1 VKSFNMTLIKDENEK
16 KWIQSCE
23 SQLQDLL
30 KDFVSDE
37 KMRERMSYSLLPP
50 GKLFRPLLVYHLA
63 SDLGQ
68 LGHDHLI
75 FGCSLEMHHCY
86 TLIHDDL
93 PSMDNDDIRRGKPS
107 SHIKFSEWE
116 AILTGDALL
125 GLSFQVLS
133 KIEAPSLSSL
143 LNLYGDKTG
152 AQGLILGQI
161 IDMQAKSRSIEEVLQ
176 IHKLKT
182 SALMELALMGCAMIS
197 KREDLLETIEG
208 FGLKL
213 GINFQLL
220 DDLCEL
226 TEKVQG
232 HEKEANP
239 FLHFSTSEILSLL
252 AENSRI
258 MKNTCE
264 NHKLSSLVHFI
275 EKFERKV
282 FDKLT
287 DGQESIKSQIDF
299 NIEDWKFLKA

>member
-1 VKSFNMTLIKDENEK
+1 MTQISDGNEK

-23 SQLQDLL
+23 NQLQDLL
-30 KDFVSDE
+30 KDFVSDDQ
-37 KMRERMSYSLLPP
+37 MRERMSYSLLPP

-63 SDLGQ
+63 SDLGHLTQ
-68 LGHDHLI
+68 DHLYY
-75 FGCSLEMHHCY
+75 GCSLEMHHCY

-93 PSMDNDDIRRGKPS
+93 PSMDNDDMRRGKPS

-133 KIEAPSLSSL
+133 KIKAPILSSL
-143 LNLYGDKTG
+143 LNLYGEKTG

-161 IDMQAKSRSIEEVLQ
+161 IDMQANSKSIEEVLQ

-182 SALMELALMGCAMIS
+182 SALMELALMGSAMIS
-197 KREDLLETIEG
+197 RREDLLGPIED

-239 FLHFSTSEILSLL
+239 FLHFSPAEILSLV
-252 AENSRI
+252 AENSKI
-258 MKNTCE
+258 MKNICMKYNLSGL
-264 NHKLSSLVHFI
+264 NHFV
-275 EKFERKV
+275 EKFESKV
-282 FDKLT
+282 FKKLIE
-287 DGQESIKSQIDF
+287 GQHIIKSQIEF
-299 NIEDWKFLKA
+299 NTGDWEFLKA